1 MQGRSELRRVFD
13 TRVKA
18 GEVLDLLQKDYALS
32 YVLAGIASV
41 PDLYDIALFKGG
53 TSLRKAYF
61 ATYRFSVDL
70 DYTLTKRLPCDHIK
84 TYIVAAAQR
93 AQDLLQVRGD
103 FALEV
108 RDVPHRD
115 EHEHGQC
122 EFKIAV
128 RFPWMRAVTNCVL
141 KIELLPS
148 PPEII
153 VGTAQERD
161 LLHVGFNEELKAKMR
176 CYELREIVAEKL
188 RGFVQTRRRFDEMA
202 ARKRTF
208 ARSRPRDL
216 LDLAQL
222 YQQTT
227 YPIDWP
233 SVRGFVEP
241 KTSAFGITIKGPDD
255 FLEPR
260 VLDDMN
266 RNWNGQ
272 LEDFIKPLP
281 TFDDCLAV
289 HKELLGKVFA

>member
-1 MQGRSELRRVFD
+1 MFD
-13 TRVKA
+13 VRGSA
-18 GEVLDLLQKDYALS
+18 GEVRDVLQKDYALS

-41 PDLYDIALFKGG
+41 PDLYNIALFKGG

-61 ATYRFSVDL
+61 EKYRFSVDL
-70 DYTLTKRLPCDHIK
+70 DYTLTKRLPCDQIK
-84 TYIVAAAQR
+84 AYIVAAARR
-93 AQDLLQVRGD
+93 AQDLLQERGD

-128 RFPWMRAVTNCVL
+128 RFPWMRAVTTCVL

-148 PPEII
+148 PPEVI
-153 VGTAQERD
+153 VGTPQERD
-161 LLHVGFNEELKAKMR
+161 LLHSGFNEELSAKML

-188 RGFVQTRRRFDEMA
+188 RGFLQTRRRFDEMA
-202 ARKRTF
+202 AGKRTF
-208 ARSRPRDL
+208 TRSRPRDL
-216 LDLAQL
+216 FDLAQL

-227 YPIDWP
+227 YSIDWA
-233 SVRGFVEP
+233 SVRGFLEP
-241 KTSAFGITIKGPDD
+241 KANAYGITIDGPED
-255 FLEPR
+255 FLDSR

-272 LEDFIKPLP
+272 LEDFIRPLP
-281 TFDDCLAV
+281 TFEECLAV
-289 HKELLGKVFA
+289 HKELLGKVFGQR